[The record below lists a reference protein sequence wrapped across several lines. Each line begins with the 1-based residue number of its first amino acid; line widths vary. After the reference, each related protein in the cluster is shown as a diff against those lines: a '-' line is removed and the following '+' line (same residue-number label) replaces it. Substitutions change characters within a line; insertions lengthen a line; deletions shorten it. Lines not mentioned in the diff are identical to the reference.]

1 LKNKSLNFRYDV
13 PFTIVDSA
21 VLMNEQLSIYDKAVY
36 CVLCAYASNT
46 NKSCYPSYQNIA
58 RKAGCSRRKVIDVIA
73 NLKAIG
79 LIEKQQ
85 QFNAVGENKSNLYV
99 VKTSASASYAP
110 PTSAEHS
117 LPNAPDALPNAE
129 DSPKLYSNNYNDYN
143 YIHPSIYPIDEMERL
158 KHEIE
163 YEYFEENMPDKLS
176 FIDSLLGYI
185 VELRQDDNPQYR
197 RLLSHLNS
205 SIILEFMEEMKGK
218 SFKEVRNIKAYMKR
232 TFIEYLRAQEMLL
245 ATIWGWKVYVNE

>member
-1 LKNKSLNFRYDV
+1 
-13 PFTIVDSA
+13 
-21 VLMNEQLSIYDKAVY
+21 
-36 CVLCAYASNT
+36 
-46 NKSCYPSYQNIA
+46 
-58 RKAGCSRRKVIDVIA
+58 
-73 NLKAIG
+73 
-79 LIEKQQ
+79 
-85 QFNAVGENKSNLYV
+85 
-99 VKTSASASYAP
+99 
-110 PTSAEHS
+110 
-117 LPNAPDALPNAE
+117 
-129 DSPKLYSNNYNDYN
+129 
-143 YIHPSIYPIDEMERL
+143 MERL

-245 ATIWGWKVYVNE
+245 ATIWGGKVYVNE

>member
-1 LKNKSLNFRYDV
+1 
-13 PFTIVDSA
+13 
-21 VLMNEQLSIYDKAVY
+21 MNEQLSIYDKAVY

-46 NKSCYPSYQNIA
+46 NKSCYPSYQTIA

-73 NLKAIG
+73 NLEAIG
-79 LIEKQQ
+79 LIEKQE
-85 QFNAVGENKSNLYV
+85 QFNVVGENKSNLYV
-99 VKTSASASYAP
+99 VKTSASASYAL
-110 PTSAEHS
+110 PTGAEQS
-117 LPNAPDALPNAE
+117 LPNAE
-129 DSPKLYSNNYNDYN
+129 DSPKLYSNNYNDFN
-143 YIHPSIYPIDEMERL
+143 YINPSIYPIDEMERL

-163 YEYFEENMPDKLS
+163 YEYFEENLPDKLS

-185 VELRQDDNPQYR
+185 IELRREDNPQYR
-197 RLLSHLNS
+197 RLLSQLNA

-245 ATIWGWKVYVNE
+245 ATIWGGKVYVILIINRNACNPTKKMV